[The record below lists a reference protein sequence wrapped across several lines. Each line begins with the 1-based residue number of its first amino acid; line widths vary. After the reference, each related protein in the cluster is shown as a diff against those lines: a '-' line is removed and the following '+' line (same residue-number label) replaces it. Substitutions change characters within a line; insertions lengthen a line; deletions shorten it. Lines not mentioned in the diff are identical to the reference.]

1 MRTLNLGIL
10 AHVDAGKTSLTER
23 LLFNAGVI
31 DKLGSVDSGNT
42 QTDSLELE
50 RQRGITIRAAVVS
63 FTIRDTVVNLIDTPG
78 HPDFIAEVERVL
90 GLLDAA
96 VVVVS
101 AVEGVQAQTRVLVR
115 ALQRLAV
122 PFVFFI
128 NKVDRLGASYDAV
141 LEAIAGQMAVR
152 PIAMSA
158 VHDAGS
164 KLARVEELD
173 LGCEPLFT
181 ALCEA
186 LAENDDALLS
196 DYLLKPNRLT
206 GERLGRCL
214 ADQVAEG
221 LVHPAFAGAAMTGV
235 GVPALASAIA
245 TMLPCRSLHPDGPVA
260 GKIFK
265 IERGWGGEKLSYLYL
280 TSGTVQLRQTL
291 DLPKGPARVTGIHV
305 FEASRVENVASFRAG
320 QIARVSGLGS
330 ARIGDEVGADLLS
343 GGRHHFAP
351 PTLET
356 RVLARRPSDN
366 AALWLALNQL
376 AEQDP
381 LINLRR
387 NDDANEVFVSLYGE
401 VQKEVIQ
408 STLLTDFG
416 LEASF
421 EESTVILV
429 ERLVRSGAG
438 LEIIFKEPNP
448 FLATVGLRVEPRLE
462 GAGNSF
468 ALEVDVGQMPA
479 SFYRAVEETVFETLK
494 QGLFGWQIIDCHV
507 AMTAARQSSP
517 ASTAADFRQLTPLV
531 LATALSAAQ
540 TIICEP
546 IDRFTLEAPATALN
560 GLLTLLAKAGASM
573 KDTVIAYGVARLE
586 GTMASAIIPGIQQ
599 QLPGLTSGAGIME
612 SSFDHYAPAVGPQ
625 RFRPR
630 LGADPFNR
638 SEYLLRM
645 RRHFVGTNPVSEKGN
660 SPP

>member
-1 MRTLNLGIL
+1 MHTLNLGIL

-23 LLFNAGVI
+23 LLFDAGVI
-31 DKLGSVDSGNT
+31 DKLGSVDTGST

-63 FTIRDTVVNLIDTPG
+63 FTIGDTVVNLIDTPG
-78 HPDFIAEVERVL
+78 HPDFIAEVERIL

-122 PFVFFI
+122 PFLFFI
-128 NKVDRLGASYDAV
+128 NKVDRLGARYDDL
-141 LEAIAGQMAVR
+141 LEVIATQLPVR

-158 VHDAGS
+158 VIGAGS
-164 KLARVEELD
+164 KLARVEALD
-173 LGCEPLFT
+173 LGSAPVFT
-181 ALCEA
+181 TLCEA
-186 LAENDDALLS
+186 LAENDDALLD
-196 DYLLKPNRLT
+196 DYVQAPDRLT
-206 GERLGRCL
+206 VERLGRSL
-214 ADQVAEG
+214 TDQIAKG
-221 LVHPAFAGAAMTGV
+221 LVHPAFAGAATTGV
-235 GVPALASAIA
+235 GVSALASAIA
-245 TMLPCRSLHPDGPVA
+245 TMLPHRRLDPDGPII

-265 IERGWGGEKLSYLYL
+265 IERGWGGEKLCYIHL
-280 TSGTVQLRQTL
+280 TSGTIRLRQYL

-305 FEASRVENVASFRAG
+305 FEAGRVHNVASARAG
-320 QIARVSGLGS
+320 QIARVSGLSG
-330 ARIGDEVGADLLS
+330 ARIGDAVGADPLS
-343 GGRHHFAP
+343 GSHANFAP

-366 AALWLALNQL
+366 AALWLTLNQL

-387 NDDANEVFVSLYGE
+387 NEDANEVFVSLYGE

-421 EESTVILV
+421 EKSTVICV
-429 ERLVRSGAG
+429 ERLVGSGAG

-448 FLATVGLRVEPRLE
+448 FIATIGLRVEPRPE

-494 QGLFGWQIIDCHV
+494 QGIFGWQVIDCHV
-507 AMTAARQSSP
+507 AMTAARHSSP
-517 ASTAADFRQLTPLV
+517 TSTAADFRQLTPLV

-540 TIICEP
+540 IVICEP
-546 IDRFTLEAPATALN
+546 VDRFYLEAPAASLN
-560 GLLTLLAKAGASM
+560 GLLTLLAKSGATT
-573 KDTVIAYGVARLE
+573 KDSVIASDVVRLE
-586 GTMASAIIPGIQQ
+586 GTIASAMIQSVQQ
-599 QLPGLTSGAGIME
+599 QVPGLTSGMGTME
-612 SSFDHYAPAVGPQ
+612 SSFDHYAPVTGPQ
-625 RFRPR
+625 RSRR
-630 LGADPFNR
+630 RSGADPFNR
-638 SEYLLRM
+638 AEYLLRL
-645 RRHFVGTNPVSEKGN
+645 RRTLAGANPASEKGE
-660 SPP
+660 

>member
-23 LLFNAGVI
+23 LLFDAGVI
-31 DKLGSVDSGNT
+31 DKLGSVDTGST

-63 FTIRDTVVNLIDTPG
+63 FTIGDTVVNLIDTPG

-122 PFVFFI
+122 PFLFFI
-128 NKVDRLGASYDAV
+128 NKIDRLGARYDDL
-141 LEAIAGQMAVR
+141 LEVIAAQLPVR

-158 VHDAGS
+158 VMDTGS
-164 KLARVEELD
+164 KLARVEAFD
-173 LGCEPLFT
+173 LGREPLFT
-181 ALCEA
+181 ALCET
-186 LAENDDALLS
+186 LAENEDALLA
-196 DYLLKPNRLT
+196 DYVQAPDRLT
-206 GERLGRCL
+206 IERLGCSLTDQIAKGL
-214 ADQVAEG
+214 A
-221 LVHPAFAGAAMTGV
+221 HPAFAGAAMTGV

-245 TMLPCRSLHPDGPVA
+245 TMFPHRDRDPDGPIV

-265 IERGWGGEKLSYLYL
+265 IERGWGGEKLCYLHL
-280 TSGTVQLRQTL
+280 TSGAIQLRQYL

-305 FEASRVENVASFRAG
+305 FEAGRVHNVTSVRAG
-320 QIARVSGLGS
+320 QIARVSGLS
-330 ARIGDEVGADLLS
+330 NARIGDAVGADLLS
-343 GGRHHFAP
+343 GAHANFAP

-356 RVLARRPSDN
+356 RVLARRPSDS

-387 NDDANEVFVSLYGE
+387 NEDANEVFVSLYGE

-421 EESTVILV
+421 EESTVICV
-429 ERLVRSGAG
+429 ERLAGTGTG
-438 LEIIFKEPNP
+438 LEIIFRDPNP
-448 FLATVGLRVEPRLE
+448 FIATVGLRVEPRPDE
-462 GAGNSF
+462 AGNSF

-479 SFYRAVEETVFETLK
+479 SFYRAVEESVFETLK
-494 QGLFGWQIIDCHV
+494 QGIFGWQVIDCHV

-517 ASTAADFRQLTPLV
+517 TSTAADFRQLTPLV
-531 LATALSAAQ
+531 LAAALSAAQ
-540 TIICEP
+540 TVIYEP
-546 IDRFTLEAPATALN
+546 IDRFYLEAPATTLN
-560 GLLTLLAKAGASM
+560 GLLTLLAKSGAST
-573 KDTVIAYGVARLE
+573 KDSVIASGVVRLE
-586 GTMASAIIPGIQQ
+586 GTIASRTIRSIQQ
-599 QLPGLTSGAGIME
+599 QVPGLTGGMGIME
-612 SSFDHYAPAVGPQ
+612 SSFDHYAPVTGPQ
-625 RFRPR
+625 RSRR
-630 LGADPFNR
+630 RSGADPFNR
-638 SEYLLRM
+638 TEYLLRL
-645 RRHFVGTNPVSEKGN
+645 RRNLPGTSPGSEKEN
-660 SPP
+660 